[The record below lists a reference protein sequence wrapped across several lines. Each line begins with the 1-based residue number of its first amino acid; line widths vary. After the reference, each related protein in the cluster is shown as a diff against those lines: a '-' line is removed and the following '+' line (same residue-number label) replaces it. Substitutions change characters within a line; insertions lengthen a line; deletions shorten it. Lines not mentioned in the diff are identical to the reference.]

1 MREFLDGKKKK
12 KSQMAV
18 LIVTTKPLAI
28 KIIAFRK
35 MSKLSSKKLLISQYP
50 RSQTN
55 TNKKWTTKYCSLF
68 RVVFTYDHGEDGH
81 CTFSQRAD
89 SDSYNRLCYTVRRGK
104 KPY

>member
-1 MREFLDGKKKK
+1 
-12 KSQMAV
+12 
-18 LIVTTKPLAI
+18 
-28 KIIAFRK
+28 

-89 SDSYNRLCYTVRRGK
+89 SDSLLHRQKREEALLSILRKCFML
-104 KPY
+104 